1 MSSDARRGLRVAV
14 AITAAGA
21 LLIAALRAW
30 LPPPEHL
37 AGLVLLPIW
46 GLALGVFAWR
56 TRPGWQARAVGLG
69 GLVLAGIAINAFWLP
84 GMQAAARDAPL
95 GLRAHSDL
103 LSRTLTS
110 WHPLI
115 STRSLHLA
123 LRRLVEGRE
132 VRWVRSEKISPRR
145 LLVLARA
152 DRLVEIDEPG
162 SWVPGPDEWSER
174 YETIFLELRT
184 RQPGGLV
191 HDRVVG
197 VTDGAEQAEWFVVLE
212 REGTTLA
219 IPDRVWESERRRA
232 RRTQP

>member
-1 MSSDARRGLRVAV
+1 M
-14 AITAAGA
+14 
-21 LLIAALRAW
+21 
-30 LPPPEHL
+30 
-37 AGLVLLPIW
+37 
-46 GLALGVFAWR
+46 
-56 TRPGWQARAVGLG
+56 
-69 GLVLAGIAINAFWLP
+69 
-84 GMQAAARDAPL
+84 
-95 GLRAHSDL
+95 
-103 LSRTLTS
+103 
-110 WHPLI
+110 
-115 STRSLHLA
+115 
-123 LRRLVEGRE
+123 
-132 VRWVRSEKISPRR
+132 RWVRSEKISPRR